1 MSVATETTANEIK
14 CSSCESDAIYK
25 YGKAGTGR
33 QRFICLMCGKQF
45 TNGSRVSL
53 IKGKPKCS
61 KCEKAMNIYKIE
73 GEVIRF
79 RCSGYP
85 KCKTF
90 KKFMIK
96 EIKEEKD
103 EPLYS

>member
-1 MSVATETTANEIK
+1 MTSVIEEIIINCPSCNTDTA
-14 CSSCESDAIYK
+14 YK
-25 YGKAGTGR
+25 YGRAWTGR
-33 QRFICLMCGKQF
+33 QRFLCLMCGKQF
-45 TNGSRVSL
+45 TDGSRVSL

-61 KCEKAMNIYKIE
+61 RCGKVMNIYKIE

-85 KCKTF
+85 DCKTF

-103 EPLYS
+103 